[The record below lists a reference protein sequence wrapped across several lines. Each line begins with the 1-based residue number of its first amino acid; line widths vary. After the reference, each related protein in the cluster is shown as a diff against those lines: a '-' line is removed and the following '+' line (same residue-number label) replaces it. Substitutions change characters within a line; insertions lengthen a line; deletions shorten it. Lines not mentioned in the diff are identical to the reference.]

1 VVRDDRA
8 VDHTAPVG
16 SRWEFTVDGPLAR
29 SAAEL
34 IRSRFDGVST
44 RAGNPTVL
52 VIDGIDQAGVRAV
65 LTLLWD
71 TGHEVYSM
79 GRHPG

>member
-1 VVRDDRA
+1 
-8 VDHTAPVG
+8 VG

-29 SAAEL
+29 SVDEL
-34 IRSRFDGVST
+34 IRNRFDGVST
-44 RAGNPTVL
+44 YPGEPTLL
-52 VIDGIDQAGVRAV
+52 VVDGIDQAGARAV

-71 TGHEVYSM
+71 TGHDVRSM